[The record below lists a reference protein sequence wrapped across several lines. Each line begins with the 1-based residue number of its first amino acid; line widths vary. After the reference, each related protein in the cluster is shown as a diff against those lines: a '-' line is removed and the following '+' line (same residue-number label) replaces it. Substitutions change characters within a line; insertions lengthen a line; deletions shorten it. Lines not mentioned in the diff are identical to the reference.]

1 MATND
6 EMIAIRLPGT
16 LKQGLENKFPEVRD
30 RNNVIRALI
39 QKYLHGDIQVTKYEI
54 EIANS

>member
-6 EMIAIRLPGT
+6 EMIAIRLPSS
-16 LKQGLENKFPEVRD
+16 LKQGLEIKFPEVRD

-39 QKYLHGDIQVTKYEI
+39 QKYLRNEISVTKYEI